1 MQTATDSTTTD
12 SATEGA
18 ATSAAAFAFVT
29 ELTRELN
36 KGTVE
41 LPSFPDIANKVKR
54 VLEDDNASSA
64 TIARVVSS
72 EPGLASRV
80 LKMANSAANARGTAI
95 LDVPRAIGRLGHA
108 AIRTL
113 AISFAMQNIMDS
125 RSVAELKIHLNKLWN
140 HSVHVSAI
148 ARALAQRIDGVDP
161 DEAMFVG
168 LIHDVGKLY
177 MLTKIEAYPVLFGD
191 NDSICEL
198 LDTWHVAISQSIV
211 ENWEFAQPLI
221 DAVALHEDSDIS
233 SGAPVGLAD
242 VLCAANILSNVL
254 DDKAVSEFDF
264 AACAPFRRVDLTPES
279 FAAIMEESKD
289 EITAMMSALNG

>member
-12 SATEGA
+12 SAPEAA
-18 ATSAAAFAFVT
+18 ATTASAFAFVT

-54 VLEDDNASSA
+54 VLEDENASSA
-64 TIARVVSS
+64 TVARVVSS

-80 LKMANSAANARGTAI
+80 LKMANSAANARGAAI
-95 LDVPRAIGRLGHA
+95 LDVPRAVGRLGHA

-113 AISFAMQNIMDS
+113 AISFAMQNLMDS
-125 RSVAELKIHLNKLWN
+125 RSVAELKTHLNDLWN

-148 ARALAQRIDGVDP
+148 ARALSQRCDGVDP

-177 MLTKIEAYPVLFGD
+177 MLTKIEAYPDLFGD
-191 NDSICEL
+191 DEGICEL
-198 LDTWHVAISQSIV
+198 LDTWHVAISQAIV

-221 DAVALHEDSDIS
+221 DAVALHEDSDI
-233 SGAPVGLAD
+233 APGSQIGLPD
-242 VLCAANILSNVL
+242 VLCAANILSNIL
-254 DDKAVSEFDF
+254 DNKTVSEFDF
-264 AACAPFRRVDLTPES
+264 AACGPFRRVGLTPET
-279 FAAIMEESKD
+279 FATIMEESKE